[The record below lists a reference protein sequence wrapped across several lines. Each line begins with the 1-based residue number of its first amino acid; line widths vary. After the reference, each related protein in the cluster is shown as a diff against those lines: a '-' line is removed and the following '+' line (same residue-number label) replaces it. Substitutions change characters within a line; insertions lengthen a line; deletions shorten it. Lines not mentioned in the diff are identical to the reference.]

1 MPSDRGPDAK
11 EVRRLVETLQVAAL
25 QSTFPGDA
33 AAPLNKAGDLLLQSG
48 DLRGALELYGSAVD
62 SMIEA
67 DRQEAAAALC
77 RKIIRTAPDVVRAR
91 CTLAWLAI
99 GAGFSGELATR
110 LVEYIA
116 AAEGSGRQ
124 DFARQEVRRMGE
136 RSSPHGIRLILG
148 EFMLALG
155 DDAAAD
161 ELLGA
166 VYRERNTGVQPDSD
180 AQENWGQ
187 VRSALLERVAK
198 A

>member
-1 MPSDRGPDAK
+1 MFSDRGSDAK

-136 RSSPHGIRLILG
+136 HSSPHGIRLILG

-166 VYRERNTGVQPDSD
+166 VYRERNTGVKPDID
-180 AQENWGQ
+180 AQECWGQ
-187 VRSALLERVAK
+187 VRSALLERVAQ

>member
-1 MPSDRGPDAK
+1 MFSDRGTEAK
-11 EVRRLVETLQVAAL
+11 EIRRQVETLQVAAL

-33 AAPLNKAGDLLLQSG
+33 AAPLNKAGDLLLQAG
-48 DLRGALELYGSAVD
+48 DLRGALELYGSAVN

-110 LVEYIA
+110 LVEYIT

-124 DFARQEVRRMGE
+124 DFARQEVRRMSE
-136 RSSPHGIRLILG
+136 NASMHGIRLILG

-161 ELLGA
+161 QLLGA
-166 VYRERNTGVQPDSD
+166 VYRERNMGVEQDID
-180 AQENWGQ
+180 AQEAWGQ
-187 VRSALLERVAK
+187 VRSALLERVAQ